1 LASFLVVR
9 GRKAVGEIRYFGD
22 GYEALTSYHLSNGP
36 AGPPNRGR
44 QEKMFGANVS
54 RKSAASS
61 NLGRDRMAF
70 KICCKAS
77 AKVANRISAHLALW
91 IAPWPLILAAALA
104 PVSQARAEDL
114 PPADASAASPRPL
127 EAVRAEAGGFDD
139 NGDKA
144 RLIFELS
151 VPVDAA
157 AFVLADPDRVIVD
170 APQIEFM
177 IDPEIGRAPTPPPHG
192 SRRNAAKAK
201 SLVKPEGLV
210 ASFRFGQLMKGR
222 SRIVVDL
229 SKPARIVRV
238 VCEKSEEGAKPRLVI
253 ELARID
259 RARFAEAAQTARAAL
274 AEPAQARISENIQSD
289 GGKPIVMIDPGHGG
303 IDRGAVVNG
312 LVEKDLVLDFAK
324 ALAAR
329 LDADGRFQPVLTRDD
344 DSFVSLD
351 ERVRMARD
359 RKVALF
365 VSIHADTLAEAADV
379 SGATIYTVSDRASDA
394 EAARLAEK
402 ENQADAAAGLDRS
415 ENASEVSDILFELTR
430 RETRAY
436 SHAFAH
442 TLLNYWR
449 VAGRLNKNPRRSA
462 GFRVLKAPDVPSVL
476 LELGYLSNEKDD
488 IALLSPQ
495 WRDKAVTKMTE
506 AIAAFFS
513 ERGKAADFTNADT
526 GPARTLPAK
535 SLRPGGDTPK
545 SDPSTSKTALQG
557 APAEPAGIAR

>member
-1 LASFLVVR
+1 
-9 GRKAVGEIRYFGD
+9 
-22 GYEALTSYHLSNGP
+22 
-36 AGPPNRGR
+36 
-44 QEKMFGANVS
+44 
-54 RKSAASS
+54 
-61 NLGRDRMAF
+61 MAF
-70 KICCKAS
+70 EICCKAS
-77 AKVANRISAHLALW
+77 AKPANWIAAELALW
-91 IAPWPLILAAALA
+91 IAPWALILAAALA
-104 PVSQARAEDL
+104 PVSQAQAKDPS
-114 PPADASAASPRPL
+114 PPDASAAALIPP
-127 EAVRAEAGGFDD
+127 EAVRAEAGDLDD

-144 RLIFELS
+144 TLIFELS

-177 IDPEIGRAPTPPPHG
+177 IDPEIGRAPPPPAHG
-192 SRRNAAKAK
+192 SRRRAAKAK
-201 SLVKPEGLV
+201 SLVKPHGLV
-210 ASFRFGQLMKGR
+210 ASFRFGQLTRGR

-253 ELARID
+253 ELAGTD

-274 AEPAQARISENIQSD
+274 AEPAQARIAEKIQSR

-312 LVEKDLVLDFAK
+312 LIEKDLVLDFAK

-329 LDADGRFQPVLTRDD
+329 LDADGRFQPVLTRED
-344 DSFVSLD
+344 DSFVALD

-365 VSIHADTLAEAADV
+365 LSIHADTLAKAADV

-394 EAARLAEK
+394 EAARVAEK
-402 ENQADAAAGLDRS
+402 ENQADAAAGLDGS

-449 VAGRLNKNPRRSA
+449 VAGRLNKNPQRSA

-495 WRDKAVTKMTE
+495 WRDKAVSRMIE

-513 ERGKAADFTNADT
+513 ERGRATGFTNADAD
-526 GPARTLPAK
+526 PAGTPADD
-535 SLRPGGDTPK
+535 SLRPAGGAPK
-545 SDPSTSKTALQG
+545 SDPPISKTAFKG
-557 APAEPAGIAR
+557 APADPTRIAR